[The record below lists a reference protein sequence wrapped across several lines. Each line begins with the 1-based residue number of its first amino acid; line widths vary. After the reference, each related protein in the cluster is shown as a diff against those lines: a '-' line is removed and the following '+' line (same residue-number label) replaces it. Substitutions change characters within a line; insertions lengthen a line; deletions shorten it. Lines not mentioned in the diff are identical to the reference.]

1 MESYEE
7 KLRFWKLNGARLW
20 TIIAAVVV
28 LYALLQVCSAI
39 AIGVATILV
48 TAVIVFCCHAP
59 VEWFARHGISRLW
72 GTLIVYLVVFVVAV
86 VMVISVVPALVSQG
100 STLVASLPAYLTEL
114 SNFVTNYVSSD
125 SSIVNQDQLLDAISQ
140 ARRWLIANAGTFASG
155 LGGGV
160 VGVST
165 ALGNALLVIF
175 VSLIAAMWILIDFP
189 KISREVLSLFSEKQR
204 DNLNVIAGSFGTAF
218 YGWLR
223 ATFLCAA
230 VNGVLVGV
238 CLFIAGIPYPTA
250 LALAVG
256 ILYFIPYIGPVFMY
270 VLCGIVGLTVSPVA
284 CLITI
289 VINFVINGAVCNF
302 LSPKLM
308 KDNVNVHPAITVI
321 AIVIGG
327 AVGGMVGMLLAVPI
341 VAAVQTIFI
350 TYFEAHTGRQ
360 ICTED
365 GALFLKVAER
375 PIEDP
380 TGVFKRVKSM
390 VDDKGKRR

>member
-1 MESYEE
+1 MDSYDD
-7 KLRFWKLNGARLW
+7 KLKFWKLNGARLW
-20 TIIAAVVV
+20 TIIAAVIV
-28 LYALLQVCSAI
+28 LYFALRLCSAI
-39 AIGVATILV
+39 ALGVATILV

-59 VEWFARHGISRLW
+59 VEWFERHGVGRLW
-72 GTLIVYLVVFVVAV
+72 GTLATYLIALIVVAV
-86 VMVISVVPALVSQG
+86 MVMLVVPALVRQA
-100 STLVASLPAYLTEL
+100 STLVASMPGYLSKL
-114 SNFVTNYVSSD
+114 SAFVTSYISSD
-125 SSIVNQDQLLDAISQ
+125 SSIINQDQLLDAINQ
-140 ARRWLIANAGTFASG
+140 ARRWLISNAGTFASG

-189 KISREVLSLFSEKQR
+189 KISREVLSLFNEKQR
-204 DNLNVIAGSFGTAF
+204 DNLGVIADSFGSAF

-230 VNGVLVGV
+230 VNGVLVGL
-238 CLFIAGIPYPTA
+238 CLFAVGIPYPTA

-284 CLITI
+284 CLATI
-289 VINFVINGAVCNF
+289 VINFVVNGAVCNF

-327 AVGGMVGMLLAVPI
+327 AVGGIVGMLLAVPI
-341 VAAVQTIFI
+341 MAAVQTIFI

-365 GALFLKVAER
+365 GALFLKVAKQ
-375 PIEDP
+375 PMDNLP
-380 TGVFKRVKSM
+380 GVVKRAKSF
-390 VDDKGKRR
+390 VDDKHKRR